1 MAVGKITVI
10 IVFLL
15 IGWPLHLFAQT
26 LTEYQA
32 KFQEYQNIE
41 VALRNQV
48 ALYNSKYEEFEKS
61 LTRSNKMFTGF
72 KEEMENVSQ
81 VVNFFRVVSFEL
93 FICRVLM

>member
-1 MAVGKITVI
+1 M
-10 IVFLL
+10 
-15 IGWPLHLFAQT
+15 QT

-48 ALYNSKYEEFEKS
+48 ALYNNKYEEFEKS

-72 KEEMENVSQ
+72 KEEMQNVSIMTLHTARIRFA
-81 VVNFFRVVSFEL
+81 V
-93 FICRVLM
+93 